1 MANET
6 AYPLY
11 WPRGRKRTPANQ
23 RQADAPFT
31 TGEHYDKVLA
41 SWQNGQRVEKT
52 VKAHRTKQVAMTVA
66 IQRLQDQLDKLG
78 ADHVMLSSNVLLRLD
93 GLPRGGQRDPD
104 DPGVACYFNLNK
116 KRMVL
121 ACDKWTRVA
130 DNIAAIAAHIRSI
143 RSVENYGVGSTEQS
157 FEGYRSIEDFSNG
170 VMPWRRVLGFPE
182 DARPTL
188 QEVET
193 KWKSRMKEVH
203 PDMTGQA
210 GLQAQQLNV
219 AIAAARVELA
229 AA

>member
-11 WPRGRKRTPANQ
+11 WPRGRKRTPSSQ
-23 RQADAPFT
+23 RQVDAPFSV
-31 TGEHYDKVLA
+31 GEHYAATL
-41 SWQNGQRVEKT
+41 T
-52 VKAHRTKQVAMTVA
+52 HREPDGRTLERTIRKHRIKEVTMTVA
-66 IQRLQDQLDKLG
+66 IGRLQQQLDKLG
-78 ADHVMLSSNVLLRLD
+78 AEHLMLSSNVLLRLD
-93 GLPRGGQRDPD
+93 GLPRGGQRDPE
-104 DPGVACYFNLNK
+104 DPGVACYFTLNK
-116 KRMVL
+116 KRLVF

-143 RSVENYGVGSTEQS
+143 RSVENYGVGTTEQS

-170 VMPWRRVLGFPE
+170 VMPWRRVLGFAE

-229 AA
+229 A